1 MKKFCIQI
9 IFVLLLLPISAFAE
23 EPVDLQ
29 IIQKI
34 KMEATQNSQVMET
47 LSYLTDVYGQ
57 RLMGSPVR
65 LIKVNFEYL

>member
-47 LSYLTDVYGQ
+47 LSYLTDVYGP